1 MSSYTL
7 IIILAVNCICTLAF
21 LVWGLVIVPNTKIRQ
36 HIPGGRKRYLLLS
49 AMFLLCPA
57 AGFACYITALAA
69 GRIFFRK
76 DADLSGVVFS
86 KDRAETFA
94 RADEERELNITS
106 FEEAV
111 AVSDYRSLRTLM
123 LNVLRGDVSQSLA
136 AISLALNSADSETSH
151 YAATALRDELGRFR
165 DTVRRIYIEIGKRDE
180 NSAKYC
186 CMAIDYMNTVLEQKV
201 LAGMEQKTYTDMLD
215 EIGAVLYAAD
225 KSQFTPEYYGMI
237 SMRLTEMKEYDRAER
252 WCVVGN
258 SEYPDSLIPYKCML
272 KLYYEARDREKFF
285 ETMEGLRR
293 SQITIDKETL
303 ELIRVFN

>member
-136 AISLALNSADSETSH
+136 AISLALNS
-151 YAATALRDELGRFR
+151 L
-165 DTVRRIYIEIGKRDE
+165 
-180 NSAKYC
+180 
-186 CMAIDYMNTVLEQKV
+186 
-201 LAGMEQKTYTDMLD
+201 
-215 EIGAVLYAAD
+215 
-225 KSQFTPEYYGMI
+225 
-237 SMRLTEMKEYDRAER
+237 
-252 WCVVGN
+252 
-258 SEYPDSLIPYKCML
+258 SLIHISEPT
-272 KLYYEARDREKFF
+272 RP
-285 ETMEGLRR
+285 
-293 SQITIDKETL
+293 
-303 ELIRVFN
+303 